1 MNFFYSFTIIFFQIK
16 QAVIANV
23 SWLLN
28 TFGDQLS
35 TQELDNILDLL
46 LAKLK
51 NEVTRLHTL
60 KALHKI
66 PTPDQLTLNIHDVIK
81 ILDIIN

>member
-1 MNFFYSFTIIFFQIK
+1 M
-16 QAVIANV
+16 IANV

-66 PTPDQLTLNIHDVIK
+66 PTPDQLSLNIDNVRLKKFK
-81 ILDIIN
+81 ILNEKCKKNMS